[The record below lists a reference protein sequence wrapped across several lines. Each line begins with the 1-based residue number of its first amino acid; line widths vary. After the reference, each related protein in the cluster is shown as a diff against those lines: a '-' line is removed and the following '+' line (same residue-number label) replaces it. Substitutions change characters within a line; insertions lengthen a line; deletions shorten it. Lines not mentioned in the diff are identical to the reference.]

1 MGVLT
6 HGNVR
11 ITLPLDPS
19 APTLDAD
26 VSRFITELPGA
37 VAAVRA
43 QLGAT
48 GL

>member
-11 ITLPLDPS
+11 ITLPLAGV
-19 APTLDAD
+19 APDREATVDGFCA
-26 VSRFITELPGA
+26 VLPEA

-43 QLGAT
+43 QLGSR
-48 GL
+48 